1 MKLNENDF
9 YRWSGQSPSTLARE
23 TKFVRVLQFAYNIT
37 QMHFQRPGNT
47 QKDIN
52 CRNTESS
59 FNLAHINRIYI
70 NPFCQLFLRQMRRLP
85 VFANTFAEEFSIFF
99 CDHNWPQSQTGKP
112 GVSQILLAIICG
124 LRFFSKWLK
133 RTCSKSEIISLT
145 RQ

>member
-59 FNLAHINRIYI
+59 FNLAHINGIDI
-70 NPFCQLFLRQMRRLP
+70 NSFGELFLSQSGNFP
-85 VFANTFAEEFSIFF
+85 IFADAIAEMFSVFF
-99 CDHNWPQSQTGKP
+99 CDHNWLTSQSGKAKP
-112 GVSQILLAIICG
+112 SQILLAIIFH
-124 LRFFSKWLK
+124 LRSSANTLK
-133 RTCSKSEIISLT
+133 EESE
-145 RQ
+145 